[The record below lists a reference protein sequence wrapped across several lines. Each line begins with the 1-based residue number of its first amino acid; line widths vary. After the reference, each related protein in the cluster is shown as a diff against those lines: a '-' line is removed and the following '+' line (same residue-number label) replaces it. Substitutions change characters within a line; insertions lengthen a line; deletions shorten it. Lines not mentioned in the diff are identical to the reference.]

1 MALRGV
7 YKITGIVDNPVDSV
21 KALVGTFNKDS
32 PTTQAQVLPAPSSVG
47 HWPW

>member
-1 MALRGV
+1 MFLCLAKCLDT
-7 YKITGIVDNPVDSV
+7 YVDSV